1 MINKQ
6 ENPRFVEINGVWKI
20 SKSPHKSPLIIYF
33 NIVLR
38 GTSVVAQLV
47 DCSTARL
54 EIARV
59 WRPCELAWMQ
69 IARNTEIFM
78 GFLKSIFDS
87 QKPACFPVVELICPL
102 LYVFGDARPSHRW
115 NRNTVHEVRAVLG
128 LKTDQTK
135 KQFPSHWSGFL
146 VQLIPIKA

>member
-20 SKSPHKSPLIIYF
+20 SKFPHKSPLIIYF

-59 WRPCELAWMQ
+59 VGVLVNWLECKLR
-69 IARNTEIFM
+69 EILKFL
-78 GFLKSIFDS
+78 GFLKSIFDF
-87 QKPACFPVVELICPL
+87 QKPACFPVVELISFA
-102 LYVFGDARPSHRW
+102 VFGQARPSHRW
-115 NRNTVHEVRAVLG
+115 NKNTVHKARAVHA
-128 LKTDQTK
+128 LKLTK
-135 KQFPSHWSGFL
+135 QKSNFRPTGVVSSFSSFP
-146 VQLIPIKA
+146 